1 MLEVLKE
8 KRALKDHKIERVVFN
23 AITKQAVTEAMK
35 HPRQIDGAL
44 VDAYMARRALDY
56 LVGFTLSPVLWRK
69 LPGARSA
76 GRVQS
81 VALRLVCDRELEIE
95 KFVPREYWSL
105 VATLTTPRGD
115 AFEARLIGADG
126 KKIQRLDIGTGA
138 EAEDL
143 KKAIE
148 SANFSVSTVEAK
160 PARRNPNAPFTTSTL
175 QQEASRKMGFAP
187 AHTMR
192 IAQRLYEGIDI
203 GGETTGLITYMRTD
217 GVQIDPSAITQA
229 RKVIGEDYGNA
240 YVPEAPRQYQTK
252 AKNAQEA
259 HEAIRPT
266 DLSRRPA
273 EMRRRL
279 DTDQAR
285 LYELIWTRTIAS
297 QMESA
302 ELERTTVDIAAK
314 AGSRVLELRAT
325 GQVMKFDGFLAL
337 YQEGKDDDGDD
348 EDSRRLPAMSE
359 GEALKRQDLAVTQ
372 HFTEPPPRF
381 SEASLVKRMEELGI
395 GRPSTYASILQV
407 LKDRGYVKL
416 EKKRL
421 HGEDKGRVVVAFL
434 ENFFAKYVEFDF
446 TAALEEQLDRIS
458 NNEISWQEVLKDFW
472 VGFIGAVNEIKDLRV
487 TQVLDTLDDM
497 LGPHIYPARAD
508 GGDVRQCPTCGTGK
522 LNLKAGKFGAF
533 VGCTN
538 YPECRYTRPLAADSE
553 ASADRLLGK
562 DPETDRDVVVKAGR
576 FGPYIQLGEP
586 KDYAEGEKP
595 KRAGIPKNTSP
606 SDIELDMALKLLSL
620 PREIGRHPETGE
632 PITAGLGRFGPF
644 VKHEKTYASLEA
656 GDEVFDIGLNRAVTL
671 IAEKILKG
679 PSGRRFGA
687 DPGKAAGRSPDARRG
702 RGQERPLRR
711 LCHLGRR
718 QRHDPERQDPGHD
731 HAGRGHRADRRARRQ
746 GRRQAE
752 ARCRRRPRRKRLRP
766 NAKADATAAKPAKKR
781 REESRG
787 QRRQSVAKAR
797 APVTASAKT
806 SAGQTR
812 ACGQGAGEKER
823 RQGPRVSGEAARQGF
838 SGPGRHRR
846 LRPRASRRDRHPRDR
861 AGIRPQERRPRRAE
875 AHSARARRRGRDRK
889 ARQEDPR
896 ARFVARD
903 RDGRHQRP
911 RRRRRV
917 DGDADRM
924 GRGRK
929 RRAAKDPH
937 PCAPP
942 RAAGHLSR
950 RRRPRAAADRKAR
963 RRRRRGLSRPRHQGG
978 RSRQNP
984 RARHLPRPRPTAAGG

>member
-1 MLEVLKE
+1 MNIVIVESPAKAKTINKYLGASYEVLASFGHVRDLPAKNGSVDPDANFQMIWEVDPKAAGRLNDIAKALKGADRLILATDPDREGEAISWHVLEVMKE
-8 KRALKDHKIERVVFN
+8 KRALKDQKIERVVFN
-23 AITKQAVTEAMK
+23 AITKQAVTDAMK
-35 HPRQIDGAL
+35 APRQIDGAL

-115 AFEARLIGADG
+115 AFEARLVGADG
-126 KKIQRLDIGTGA
+126 KKIQRLDIGSGA

-148 SANFSVSTVEAK
+148 AANFTVSTVEAK
-160 PARRNPNAPFTTSTL
+160 PARRNPQAPFTTSTL
-175 QQEASRKMGFAP
+175 QQEASRKLGFAP

-217 GVQIDPSAITQA
+217 GVQIDGSAITQA

-240 YVPEAPRQYQTK
+240 YVPDAPRQYQTK

-279 DTDQAR
+279 DTDQAK
-285 LYELIWTRTIAS
+285 LYELIWIRTIAS

-325 GQVMKFDGFLAL
+325 GQVIKFDGFLAL
-337 YQEGKDDDGDD
+337 YQEGRDDEED

-359 GEALKRQDLAVTQ
+359 GEALKRQALAVTQ

-434 ENFFAKYVEFDF
+434 ENFFARYVEYDF

-458 NNEISWQEVLKDFW
+458 NNEISWQQVLQDFW
-472 VGFIGAVNEIKDLRV
+472 HGFIGAVNDIKDLRV
-487 TQVLDTLDDM
+487 AEVLDALDDM
-497 LGPHIYPARAD
+497 LGPHIYPPRAD
-508 GGDVRQCPTCGTGK
+508 GGDIRQCPTCGTGK

-533 VGCTN
+533 VGCSN

-553 ASADRLLGK
+553 ASADRVLGK
-562 DPETDRDVVVKAGR
+562 DPETDLDVTVKAGR
-576 FGPYIQLGEP
+576 FGPYIQLGEQ

-595 KRAGIPKNTSP
+595 RRAGIPKNMSP
-606 SDIELDMALKLLSL
+606 GDMELELALKLLSL
-620 PREIGRHPETGE
+620 PREIGKHPETGE
-632 PITAGLGRFGPF
+632 PITAGIGRFGPF
-644 VKHEKTYASLEA
+644 VRHEKTYASLEA

-671 IAEKILKG
+671 IAEKIAKG

-687 DPGKAAGRSPDARRG
+687 DPGKPLGEHPSLGGVAVKNGRYGAYVTAGGVNATIPSDKTPDTITLAEAIALIDERAAKGGGKPKRGAKKAAPKKAAAKTAKAADPDA
-702 RGQERPLRR
+702 P
-711 LCHLGRR
+711 
-718 QRHDPERQDPGHD
+718 
-731 HAGRGHRADRRARRQ
+731 
-746 GRRQAE
+746 
-752 ARCRRRPRRKRLRP
+752 
-766 NAKADATAAKPAKKR
+766 KPAKKAAAKKAAAKPKS
-781 REESRG
+781 EAIS
-787 QRRQSVAKAR
+787 KAR
-797 APVTASAKT
+797 APVASAAKT
-806 SAGQTR
+806 SAAKPAT
-812 ACGQGAGEKER
+812 APKTPAKKSAG
-823 RQGPRVSGEAARQGF
+823 
-838 SGPGRHRR
+838 
-846 LRPRASRRDRHPRDR
+846 
-861 AGIRPQERRPRRAE
+861 
-875 AHSARARRRGRDRK
+875 K
-889 ARQEDPR
+889 AR
-896 ARFVARD
+896 
-903 RDGRHQRP
+903 G
-911 RRRRRV
+911 
-917 DGDADRM
+917 
-924 GRGRK
+924 
-929 RRAAKDPH
+929 
-937 PCAPP
+937 
-942 RAAGHLSR
+942 
-950 RRRPRAAADRKAR
+950 
-963 RRRRRGLSRPRHQGG
+963 
-978 RSRQNP
+978 
-984 RARHLPRPRPTAAGG
+984 

>member
-1 MLEVLKE
+1 MDGLGSAPGALEVKAFGRGDGLGAVMEAYRLDPTSPEAAGSAAAFLMDYGMGEAAPAVLAEAVKQAAERLEVTNNWKQLGLAFHNFESANLKLPASAICDKKGKKLLSWRVAVLPYIEESTLYQKFKLDESWDSEHNLKVLKE
-8 KRALKDHKIERVVFN
+8 KRALKDQKIERVVFN
-23 AITKQAVTEAMK
+23 AITKQAVTDAMK
-35 HPRQIDGAL
+35 APRQIDGAL

-105 VATLTTPRGD
+105 VATLTTPRGE
-115 AFEARLIGADG
+115 AFEARLVGADG
-126 KKIQRLDIGTGA
+126 KKIQRLDIGSGA
-138 EAEDL
+138 EAEDFR
-143 KKAIE
+143 KAIE
-148 SANFSVSTVEAK
+148 AALFKVATVEAR
-160 PARRNPNAPFTTSTL
+160 PARRNPQAPFTTSTL
-175 QQEASRKMGFAP
+175 QQEASRKLGFAP

-229 RKVIGEDYGNA
+229 RKVIGEDFGNA

-273 EMRRRL
+273 EMRRKL
-279 DTDQAR
+279 DNDQAR
-285 LYELIWTRTIAS
+285 LYDLIWTRTIAS

-302 ELERTTVDIAAK
+302 ELERTTVDIEAK
-314 AGSRVLELRAT
+314 AGSRVLELRAS
-325 GQVMKFDGFLAL
+325 GQVIKFDGFLAL
-337 YQEGKDDDGDD
+337 YQEGRDDEED

-359 GEALKRQDLAVTQ
+359 GEPLKRQDLAVTQ

-434 ENFFAKYVEFDF
+434 ENFFARYVEYDF
-446 TAALEEQLDRIS
+446 TADLEEKLDRIS
-458 NNEISWQEVLKDFW
+458 NNEISWQQVLQDFW
-472 VGFIGAVNEIKDLRV
+472 RGFIGAVNDIKDLRV
-487 TQVLDTLDDM
+487 AEVLDALDEM
-497 LGPHIYPARAD
+497 LGPHIYPPRAD
-508 GGDVRQCPTCGTGK
+508 GGDVRQCPTCGTGR

-533 VGCTN
+533 VGCSN

-553 ASADRLLGK
+553 ASADRVLGK

-576 FGPYIQLGEP
+576 FGPYIQLGEQ

-595 KRAGIPKNTSP
+595 RRAGIPKNTSP
-606 SDIELDMALKLLSL
+606 GDVDLDLALKLLSL

-656 GDEVFDIGLNRAVTL
+656 GDDVFTIGINRAVTL
-671 IAEKILKG
+671 IAEKVAKG

-687 DPGKAAGRSPDARRG
+687 DPGKPLGDHPSLGGVALKNGRYGAYVTAGGVNATIPSDIAPDTITLAQAIALIDERAAKGG
-702 RGQERPLRR
+702 
-711 LCHLGRR
+711 
-718 QRHDPERQDPGHD
+718 
-731 HAGRGHRADRRARRQ
+731 
-746 GRRQAE
+746 
-752 ARCRRRPRRKRLRP
+752 K
-766 NAKADATAAKPAKKR
+766 AKPKKAASAKKKAKPAAADAAAEPAKKT
-781 REESRG
+781 
-787 QRRQSVAKAR
+787 VAKKAPAKPKSEAASKAR
-797 APVTASAKT
+797 APVAPAAKT
-806 SAGQTR
+806 SATKP
-812 ACGQGAGEKER
+812 ASTEKASPKKSAG
-823 RQGPRVSGEAARQGF
+823 
-838 SGPGRHRR
+838 
-846 LRPRASRRDRHPRDR
+846 
-861 AGIRPQERRPRRAE
+861 
-875 AHSARARRRGRDRK
+875 K
-889 ARQEDPR
+889 AR
-896 ARFVARD
+896 
-903 RDGRHQRP
+903 G
-911 RRRRRV
+911 
-917 DGDADRM
+917 
-924 GRGRK
+924 
-929 RRAAKDPH
+929 
-937 PCAPP
+937 
-942 RAAGHLSR
+942 
-950 RRRPRAAADRKAR
+950 
-963 RRRRRGLSRPRHQGG
+963 
-978 RSRQNP
+978 
-984 RARHLPRPRPTAAGG
+984 